1 MTLTRHNARRSHT
14 LLSGAVIT
22 VFAVLV
28 VGIHAGDR
36 HQLTS
41 APASQLEA
49 FTRNAVGLGV
59 RTSFAFPATATAER
73 TNPCKASFRM
83 PRRYHDATRKPYP
96 ATRKDKPRRIKAIQF
111 QPGRNGGHHAPSHSR
126 PDDRNPKG
134 NPMTSYLL
142 IALPSPAERFVA
154 SARVTGQFAG
164 DRAGWAGP
172 GK

>member
-1 MTLTRHNARRSHT
+1 MTLTVITLAAAT

-59 RTSFAFPATATAER
+59 RTS
-73 TNPCKASFRM
+73 CL
-83 PRRYHDATRKPYP
+83 
-96 ATRKDKPRRIKAIQF
+96 
-111 QPGRNGGHHAPSHSR
+111 PSH
-126 PDDRNPKG
+126 
-134 NPMTSYLL
+134 
-142 IALPSPAERFVA
+142 
-154 SARVTGQFAG
+154 G
-164 DRAGWAGP
+164 DRRED
-172 GK
+172 